1 MAEERGDC
9 NREMTVFF
17 ERILA
22 KATFASNASK
32 WRKTGPVANPR
43 AEPPP
48 TLPESLRRPCPD
60 GTVGRK
66 RHEPCS
72 TARGPMP
79 KTEAELNAFLAD
91 LGISVTTVRHPPLFT
106 VADSQGLRGEIPGGH
121 TKNLFLKDKKDNYF
135 LVTVGEE
142 AVVDLKQ
149 IHHLIGAGSRVSFG
163 KPEMLME
170 LLGVI
175 PGAVTV
181 FGLINDTDGK
191 VKVVLDEALMNHD
204 VINGHPLTNEAT
216 TSIAAAD
223 LIRFVEATGHDP
235 VILKVS

>member
-1 MAEERGDC
+1 
-9 NREMTVFF
+9 
-17 ERILA
+17 
-22 KATFASNASK
+22 
-32 WRKTGPVANPR
+32 
-43 AEPPP
+43 
-48 TLPESLRRPCPD
+48 
-60 GTVGRK
+60 
-66 RHEPCS
+66 
-72 TARGPMP
+72 MP
-79 KTEAELNAFLAD
+79 KTEAELNEFLAD
-91 LGISVTTVRHPPLFT
+91 LGISVSTVRHPPLFT
-106 VADSQGLRGEIPGGH
+106 VADSQALRGEIHGGH

-149 IHHLIGAGSRVSFG
+149 IHQLIGAASRVSFG

-181 FGLINDTDGK
+181 FGLINDTEGK
-191 VKVVLDEALMNHD
+191 VKVVLDQELMSHD

-235 VILKVS
+235 VILNVSLS

>member
-1 MAEERGDC
+1 
-9 NREMTVFF
+9 
-17 ERILA
+17 
-22 KATFASNASK
+22 
-32 WRKTGPVANPR
+32 
-43 AEPPP
+43 
-48 TLPESLRRPCPD
+48 
-60 GTVGRK
+60 
-66 RHEPCS
+66 
-72 TARGPMP
+72 MP
-79 KTEAELNAFLAD
+79 KTEAELNEFLAE
-91 LGISVTTVRHPPLFT
+91 LGIAVSTVRHPPLFT
-106 VADSQGLRGEIPGGH
+106 VADSQALRGEIHGGH

-149 IHHLIGAGSRVSFG
+149 IHQLIGAASRVSFG

-181 FGLINDTDGK
+181 FGLINDTQGK
-191 VKVVLDEALMNHD
+191 VKAVLDQELMNHD

-235 VILKVS
+235 VILNVSLS